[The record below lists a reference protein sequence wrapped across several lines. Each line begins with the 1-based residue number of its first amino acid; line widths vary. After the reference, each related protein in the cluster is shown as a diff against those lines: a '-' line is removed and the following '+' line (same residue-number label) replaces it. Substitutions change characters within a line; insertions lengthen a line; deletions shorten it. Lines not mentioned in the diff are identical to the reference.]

1 MAKAKAKTSRKRLKA
16 DNTQSWQQNGASSV
30 RVCVCVSCHDSR
42 RMKAPVRT
50 APKTDREREMERERE
65 RVEKSWEEKLISRC
79 DFAI

>member
-30 RVCVCVSCHDSR
+30 CVCVSCHDSR

-50 APKTDREREMERERE
+50 APKTDRERGKERERE
-65 RVEKSWEEKLISRC
+65 RVEESWEEKLISRC